1 MRNVPL
7 LVTTLLLAAPVFAQ
21 QASSTTS
28 TPASAATAT
37 ADQPPA
43 HPITPEQVHEI
54 LQLTHAKELARQSM
68 RLGMTSVK
76 NVFPPYTPKDVFDD
90 IQQGLEKI
98 DFESMA
104 TTAYQKHIS
113 TEDAAQIIA
122 FYRTPVGQRL
132 VVVMPAIE
140 REMQLN
146 GRNEGMRITQE
157 VIKSHMAEIKAAA
170 AKYKQ
175 EHSDNPTVTSPN

>member
-1 MRNVPL
+1 VIVYALKWAGAGGRQLHLFGL
-7 LVTTLLLAAPVFAQ
+7 LSDGGVHSQQNHLYALLKAA
-21 QASSTTS
+21 
-28 TPASAATAT
+28 
-37 ADQPPA
+37 
-43 HPITPEQVHEI
+43 
-54 LQLTHAKELARQSM
+54 K
-68 RLGMTSVK
+68 
-76 NVFPPYTPKDVFDD
+76 
-90 IQQGLEKI
+90 QQGLEKI